1 MSSTGADNVNGS
13 PGRSHLRPEGAHH
26 RHAQSLREQTINMKN
41 GPDEEPFARSP
52 S

>member
-13 PGRSHLRPEGAHH
+13 PAAVTFGRRAHP
-26 RHAQSLREQTINMKN
+26 RHAQSLREQTINVKN
-41 GPDEEPFARSP
+41 GLDEEPFVRSP